1 MNKIHYSLHA
11 NPNAIPVVYSN
22 WYPPIAVSQKNPEYV
37 QILMPDL
44 ASATSE
50 MTTVHQYLFQS
61 WTISN
66 DNRNIRRVIQRIAA
80 VEQRHFSII
89 GQLIALLGGLPECR
103 SAEQSSYW
111 RGNMV
116 NYSCDLQT
124 LLSKNAEA
132 EQYASQT
139 YASQSKE
146 IKDPLISRMLARL
159 SLDEKL
165 HNQIFSDFLAQI

>member
-1 MNKIHYSLHA
+1 MNKIRYSLRA
-11 NPNAIPVVYSN
+11 DPNSIPVVYSN
-22 WYPPIAVSQKNPEYV
+22 WYPPIAVSEKNAAYAE
-37 QILMPDL
+37 ILMPDL

-61 WTISN
+61 WTIGN
-66 DNRNIRRVIQRIAA
+66 DCRTIRRVMQRIAA

-111 RGNMV
+111 CGDMV
-116 NYSCDLQT
+116 DYSRDPRS
-124 LLSKNAEA
+124 LLARNAEA
-132 EQYASQT
+132 EAFATQAYAT
-139 YASQSKE
+139 QSKE
-146 IKDPLISRMLARL
+146 IQDPLVSRMLARL

-165 HNQIFSDFLAQI
+165 HHAIFCDFLAQL